1 VNRRLLL
8 ALACIL
14 TLAGWL
20 VSSAA
25 ACHSEIA
32 GSIDCQGNVSFTA
45 TAWDGSDA
53 TSTSRTNSDVRVWAS
68 TDSGYSWKEIAKGR
82 FGSDNGFKFSGTY
95 AAGSAT
101 VVWLKVQEV
110 ARWASGDAPAAAR
123 LTKLTKDSCSS
134 PPPSSNCASQ
144 VGDHGAVTDSNLT
157 LNSSTHRAN
166 VTFTVAAGCKDI
178 KLTLVSYKAP
188 GPTFDVNTADKQ
200 VVFDY
205 KTQLFSAGTWHLDIA
220 YPDCYYQV
228 DFVYGE
234 RIEKFGPADSNNFYY
249 RQGRNIRSFHGG
261 TKACTETPPP
271 PPPPPTTTTQT
282 PPTTTQTPP
291 TTTQTPPTTTQT
303 PPSNNTQTPPS
314 NNTQTPT
321 PAVVVTP
328 AAVPPPAVSLV
339 KTERIGTTGAFV
351 RGPVRGKV
359 GQRVFYNLTVTNT
372 GTATVDA
379 TVTDPGCDAGTLRP
393 AGAAVLGPGA
403 SFTFHCSHLLKNRD
417 GSSYTNAAVATAT
430 ASNGAQ
436 ATATSR
442 VVAQVVAGEVLGVQT
457 PVAKAAAKPKV
468 KKVTKKAKPAK
479 PVVVAA
485 SFTG

>member
-8 ALACIL
+8 ALACVL

-68 TDSGYSWKEIAKGR
+68 TDNGSTWTQIAKDH
-82 FGSDNGFKFSGTY
+82 FGSDNGFKFSGTF

-110 ARWASGDAPAAAR
+110 ANWGNGDAPAAAR
-123 LTKLTKDSCSS
+123 LTKLTNSCSS
-134 PPPSSNCASQ
+134 TPPNCASQ
-144 VGDHGAVTDSNLT
+144 VGANGAVTASQLT
-157 LNSSTHRAN
+157 LTAGNRAHE
-166 VTFTVAAGCKDI
+166 TFTVAAGCKDI
-178 KLTLVSYKAP
+178 ELTLVSYKAP
-188 GPTFDVNTADKQ
+188 GPTFDEQTADQQ
-200 VVFDY
+200 VVFEY
-205 KTQLFSAGTWHLDIA
+205 NTALYSAGTYQVEIG
-220 YPDCYYQV
+220 YPDCYFQV
-228 DFVYGE
+228 DFVYGK
-234 RIEKFGPADSNNFYY
+234 RIEKFGPAGTDNFYWK
-249 RQGRNIRSFHGG
+249 QGRRIDTFHGG
-261 TKACTETPPP
+261 SKACTESTPA
-271 PPPPPTTTTQT
+271 PPTIT
-282 PPTTTQTPP
+282 PTPQP
-291 TTTQTPPTTTQT
+291 NTPVT
-303 PPSNNTQTPPS
+303 PVVTV
-314 NNTQTPT
+314 T
-321 PAVVVTP
+321 PAVVP
-328 AAVPPPAVSLV
+328 APSVSLV
-339 KTERIGTTGAFV
+339 KTERVGTTGAFV

-359 GQRVFYNLTVTNT
+359 GQRVFYDLTVTNT
-372 GTATVDA
+372 GTATVNA
-379 TVTDPGCDAGTLRP
+379 TVKDPGCDAGTLKP
-393 AGAAVLGPGA
+393 AGAVVLDAGA
-403 SFTFHCSHLLKNRD
+403 SFTFHCSHLLKKRD
-417 GSSYTNAAVATAT
+417 GSTYTNVAVATAT

-442 VVAQVVAGEVLGVQT
+442 AVAQVVAGEVLGVKT
-457 PVAKAAAKPKV
+457 PVVKKAVKAKPKV